1 MSPWRLIQAVGVAA
15 GGLGGLLLVL
25 AVTGLWSTPEWRTA
39 AALLLLIPV
48 ILLPLQPIVTGV
60 NRLAVADTG
69 RFKQGFSLRLPLAWL
84 PGALLV
90 ASLGLLVV
98 AVAGPMEV
106 ERRVMRSNDGL
117 DILLAIDTS
126 CSMEAT
132 DLSAGGTAVSRLEV
146 AKGVVAEFVDQ
157 RPDDRIG
164 LVVFGEEAF
173 THVPLTLD
181 HDSLKDVLGQV
192 QIGVAGARGTA
203 IGTAIAVSAKRLKQ
217 VENPERI
224 VILLTDGQSNAGTY
238 SPLEAAD
245 AAGALDIRVYT
256 IGVGGRDGRGLGGL
270 FSMGSD
276 GLDENT
282 LRRIA
287 ERTGGVYFRAQS
299 VSALREIYDNINQL
313 ETSPAEVEED
323 IEEHPWYRY
332 ALFPGLLALLLH
344 LLLRAVG
351 LRRWP

>member
-1 MSPWRLIQAVGVAA
+1 MSPWRTVRLVGVVV
-15 GGLGGLLLVL
+15 GGFGGLLATLSI
-25 AVTGLWSTPEWRTA
+25 TGLLSAPEWRTA

-48 ILLPLQPIVTGV
+48 VLLPLQPLVTGV
-60 NRLAVADTG
+60 NRLAVSDTS
-69 RFKQGFSLRLPLAWL
+69 RFRQRFSPRLAIAWL

-106 ERRVMRSNDGL
+106 ERRIMRSNDGL

-132 DLSAGGTAVSRLEV
+132 DLSAGGASVSRLEV
-146 AKGVVAEFVDQ
+146 AKGVVAEFVGQ

-164 LVVFGEEAF
+164 VVVFGEEAF

-181 HDSLKDVLGQV
+181 HDSLNDVLQQV

-224 VILLTDGQSNAGTY
+224 VILLTDGQNNAGKY
-238 SPLEAAD
+238 SPLEAAE
-245 AAGALDIRVYT
+245 AAGALNIRVYT
-256 IGVGGRDGRGLGGL
+256 IGVGGRPRGMAGVFSIGG
-270 FSMGSD
+270 D
-276 GLDENT
+276 GLDERT
-282 LRRIA
+282 LMAIA
-287 ERTGGVYFRAQS
+287 ERTGGAYFRAVS
-299 VSALREIYDNINQL
+299 VGDLRKIYDTINEL

-323 IEEHPWYRY
+323 IEDHPWYRY
-332 ALFPGLLALLLH
+332 ALFPGLLGLMLH